1 LRDKSGIPISV
12 VISSDNTHDIKVV
25 TDVVDNI
32 VIEQLILFILQKRFG
47 ERRGVS
53 TTSIP

>member
-32 VIEQLILFILQKRFG
+32 VIEQPILFILQKRFG

>member
-1 LRDKSGIPISV
+1 LTDKSGIPISV

-32 VIEQLILFILQKRFG
+32 VIEQPILFILQKRFG